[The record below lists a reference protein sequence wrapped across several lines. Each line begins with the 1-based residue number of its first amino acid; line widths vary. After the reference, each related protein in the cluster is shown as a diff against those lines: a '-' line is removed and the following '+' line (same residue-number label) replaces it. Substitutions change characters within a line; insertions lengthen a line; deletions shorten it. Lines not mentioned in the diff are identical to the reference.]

1 MTNVFRWDPFAEMRN
16 TMETLFDQGFS
27 RPWRVISP
35 NYQYSFPVEM
45 WETKDAVELKAALP
59 GISPDHVDISLTGDV
74 LTIRA
79 EHPEDDASDRKY
91 LTREFTYG
99 RYERSFALQAT
110 VDPDQ
115 ADARY
120 ENGVLFLHM
129 PKSEA
134 ARVRQI
140 RIGEKAHLLN

>member
-16 TMETLFDQGFS
+16 TMETLFDQGFA
-27 RPWRVISP
+27 RPWRVMSP
-35 NYQYSFPVEM
+35 NYQFSFPVEI
-45 WETKDAVELKAALP
+45 WETPDSVELKASLP

-74 LTIRA
+74 LTVRA
-79 EHPEDDASDRKY
+79 EYPEDNASDRKY
-91 LTREFTYG
+91 LTREITYG
-99 RYERSFALQAT
+99 RFERSFALHTT
-110 VDPDQ
+110 VDPDK
-115 ADARY
+115 AEARY
-120 ENGVLFLHM
+120 ENGMLFLHM